1 MELPLVQILVVVAN
15 NRMRSWRTEV
25 EKGFVWTVVD
35 HELVGPKFKAK
46 AENFQVIK
54 KSAKKTNRV
63 NFVEFVEY

>member
-1 MELPLVQILVVVAN
+1 
-15 NRMRSWRTEV
+15 MRPWRTEV

-54 KSAKKTNRV
+54 IKINYNTCIYTKYKKKKNI
-63 NFVEFVEY
+63 

>member
-1 MELPLVQILVVVAN
+1 MEPPLVQILVVVAN

-46 AENFQVIK
+46 AENFQVIIK
-54 KSAKKTNRV
+54 KKKI
-63 NFVEFVEY
+63 FFFY